1 MATTAVSL
9 ANSGLLTVEAASKYL
24 GIRPVTMYEWI
35 RMRKIEHIKMGRLV
49 KFRQSVLDSYLIEK
63 EADEKQAEKKR
74 KRTSGEDWIN
84 QLAKHRASSL
94 KGCKKWQNNN
104 PDKMREYRIL
114 KVSKDEARGLAWFN
128 GLCDRQEFACAI
140 CKEVEVDKK
149 DKNGKGKTLCID
161 HNHVTGQIR
170 ELLCRRCNRAIGLL
184 RERTDLCDAV
194 KAYLVKHKRRAQR
207 VWRRQ
212 NNKCS

>member
-114 KVSKDEARGLAWFN
+114 KVSRMKQGALRGSTVCVTAKSSPVQSARKSKWIRRIRTA
-128 GLCDRQEFACAI
+128 
-140 CKEVEVDKK
+140 KE
-149 DKNGKGKTLCID
+149 
-161 HNHVTGQIR
+161 
-170 ELLCRRCNRAIGLL
+170 RRCVSTI
-184 RERTDLCDAV
+184 TM
-194 KAYLVKHKRRAQR
+194 
-207 VWRRQ
+207 
-212 NNKCS
+212 